1 LEWHVVCLRQSN
13 LKKSNHMLQEIS
25 KISLEEKRKNEK
37 ILYQFQLSF
46 LSGSFSSLEDILDD
60 KGIYF
65 QRMNKSCAIAY
76 LFGLL
81 HTDDNQKKFLWVEV
95 KYGYSYD
102 QIPGEHVIEIRYM
115 DPDPS
120 DLPETTEYNF
130 GDKPR
135 EFLKEMVFRFALQIT
150 KGRITRIRTPRKV
163 IESISELELNN

>member
-1 LEWHVVCLRQSN
+1 
-13 LKKSNHMLQEIS
+13 MLQEIS
-25 KISLEEKRKNEK
+25 KISLEEKRKNEL

-46 LSGSFSSLEDILDD
+46 LSGTFSSLDDILDE

-65 QRMNKSCAIAY
+65 RKMNKARAIAY

-81 HTDDNQKKFLWVEV
+81 HNDENRKKFLWVEV

-120 DLPETTEYNF
+120 DLPETTEYKF

-135 EFLKEMVFRFALQIT
+135 DFLKEVVHRFALQIT
-150 KGRITRIRTPRKV
+150 KGKITRIRTPKKV
-163 IESISELELNN
+163 IESIGQFELNN

>member
-1 LEWHVVCLRQSN
+1 
-13 LKKSNHMLQEIS
+13 MLQEIS
-25 KISLEEKRKNEK
+25 KISLEEKRKNEL

-46 LSGSFSSLEDILDD
+46 LSGTFSSLDDILDE

-65 QRMNKSCAIAY
+65 RRMNKARAIAY

-81 HTDDNQKKFLWVEV
+81 HNDENRKKFLWVEV

-102 QIPGEHVIEIRYM
+102 HIPGEHVIEIRYM

-120 DLPETTEYNF
+120 DLPETTEYKF

-135 EFLKEMVFRFALQIT
+135 EFLKEVVHRFALQIT
-150 KGRITRIRTPRKV
+150 KGKITRIRTPKKV
-163 IESISELELNN
+163 IESIGQLELNN

>member
-1 LEWHVVCLRQSN
+1 
-13 LKKSNHMLQEIS
+13 MLQEIS
-25 KISLEEKRKNEK
+25 KISLEEKRKNEL

-46 LSGSFSSLEDILDD
+46 LSGTFSSLDDILDD

-65 QRMNKSCAIAY
+65 RRMNKARAIAY

-81 HTDDNQKKFLWVEV
+81 HNNENRKRFLWVEV

-120 DLPETTEYNF
+120 DLPETTEYKF

-135 EFLKEMVFRFALQIT
+135 EFLKEVVHRFALQIS
-150 KGRITRIRTPRKV
+150 KGKITRIRTPKKV
-163 IESISELELNN
+163 IESIGQLELNN